1 MFLIYW
7 REKKVT
13 GIRYFLIKI
22 RELRERRK
30 VQMETRERG
39 EMLEVRSHNWS
50 EIEDYNEEKEGEEE
64 YNEYQKYVQEM
75 EK

>member
-1 MFLIYW
+1 MVFSKAASSAVTCFSRTSSLIQSLW
-7 REKKVT
+7 
-13 GIRYFLIKI
+13 
-22 RELRERRK
+22 
-30 VQMETRERG
+30 METKERG
-39 EMLEVRSHNWS
+39 EMLEMRSHNWS